1 MTMGAIGI
9 ALLAMTSCTDSE
21 TEIPVQPGGDGDQV
35 ALGVS
40 PNLKV
45 AAGTKATTKA
55 VVDGDAITYAQADYA
70 SADYAP
76 GLGVLVTNANATGW
90 YTPDAG
96 STGHHVWYMGDH
108 EGANWKS
115 IQTKGAN
122 FGATQES
129 PYFLTST
136 VGKVYAYYPYDAN
149 ITASLTNIAQESDLA
164 IPVTILANGT
174 INATTNNAKKY
185 WNGAAWASALTAN
198 KVNLSLA
205 GEKDY
210 LYFDPDVAGRYVNNG
225 RTAGETPVRP
235 DDEPDNTNAVN
246 PGYKIN
252 LTMKHGLSMLSFR
265 VYDGGNM
272 SNSDVNLTKIQI
284 KNSTASTS
292 NPFKTGNGTMSLVD
306 GTIAG
311 TTTNGDIERV
321 ITNYILM
328 RQVEAPTAES
338 NQTFIAA
345 GTGNNAINGKTVSK
359 TVSLLVYPT
368 TFTTDQDI
376 EVIISLQ
383 EGANPVVEY
392 PVTLPASAWDA
403 NTNYIYT
410 LSAGRNKLTVV
421 DVSVEAWNDVEQ
433 DEIPL

>member
-174 INATTNNAKKY
+174 NKCNHQQCKKV
-185 WNGAAWASALTAN
+185 L
-198 KVNLSLA
+198 
-205 GEKDY
+205 E
-210 LYFDPDVAGRYVNNG
+210 R
-225 RTAGETPVRP
+225 
-235 DDEPDNTNAVN
+235 
-246 PGYKIN
+246 
-252 LTMKHGLSMLSFR
+252 MLM
-265 VYDGGNM
+265 G
-272 SNSDVNLTKIQI
+272 
-284 KNSTASTS
+284 
-292 NPFKTGNGTMSLVD
+292 
-306 GTIAG
+306 
-311 TTTNGDIERV
+311 
-321 ITNYILM
+321 
-328 RQVEAPTAES
+328 
-338 NQTFIAA
+338 
-345 GTGNNAINGKTVSK
+345 
-359 TVSLLVYPT
+359 
-368 TFTTDQDI
+368 
-376 EVIISLQ
+376 
-383 EGANPVVEY
+383 
-392 PVTLPASAWDA
+392 
-403 NTNYIYT
+403 
-410 LSAGRNKLTVV
+410 
-421 DVSVEAWNDVEQ
+421 
-433 DEIPL
+433 